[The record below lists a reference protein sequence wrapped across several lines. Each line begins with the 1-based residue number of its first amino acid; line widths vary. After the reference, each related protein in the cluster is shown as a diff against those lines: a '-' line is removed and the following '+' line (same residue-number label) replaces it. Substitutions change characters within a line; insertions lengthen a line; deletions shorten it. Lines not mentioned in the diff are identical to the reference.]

1 MLLTLLGAYRSAM
14 REFAGMTNLA
24 VWYSH
29 MDVESVVQ
37 QLRKTV
43 DKTTVAR
50 ARGQRRQGSQS

>member
-1 MLLTLLGAYRSAM
+1 
-14 REFAGMTNLA
+14 MTNLA

-43 DKTTVAR
+43 DKTTVAPG
-50 ARGQRRQGSQS
+50 RGQHRQGPQP